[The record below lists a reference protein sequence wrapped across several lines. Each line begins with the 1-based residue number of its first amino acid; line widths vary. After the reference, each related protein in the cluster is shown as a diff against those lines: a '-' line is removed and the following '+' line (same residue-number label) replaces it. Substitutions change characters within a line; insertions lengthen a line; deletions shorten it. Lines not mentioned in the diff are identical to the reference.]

1 MSNKETI
8 SASNAREKY
17 IERIQKVFDKKE
29 NLEPQEKVTA
39 IDEVKKKWAMNDK
52 IIELF
57 VDNIGKDQKLR
68 NKYAIILIV
77 ILGIELLALLT
88 IFILQ
93 GAGVLN
99 YKDSTL
105 NIFIS
110 GGIAEIYVLIRVIV
124 KYLFKDNLTET
135 LKIIIS
141 TNNTNKTY
149 RKENKKNRSIQEKQ
163 IWYDWQYML

>member
-1 MSNKETI
+1 MNKNTLKN
-8 SASNAREKY
+8 SATDSKENY
-17 IERIQKVFDKKE
+17 IEEVQKLFDKKE
-29 NLEPQEKVTA
+29 NIEPQEKVSA
-39 IDEVKKKWAMNDK
+39 IDEVKKKWDMNDK

-57 VDNIGKDQKLR
+57 VDNIGKDQQLR
-68 NKYAIILIV
+68 NKYAVILIK
-77 ILGIELLALLT
+77 ILKMQLVALLL

-93 GAGVLN
+93 GAGVLK

-105 NIFIS
+105 NIFVT

-141 TNNTNKTY
+141 NIKTVQD
-149 RKENKKNRSIQEKQ
+149 KTK
-163 IWYDWQYML
+163 